1 MREAGQEASDL
12 LLLKNNDVGHSMHL
26 CKLFAVERRDQLP
39 GSGLRGDEVLRQ
51 CHRGVTAD
59 VTEREKEEP
68 NISVAVEEEMKGV
81 Q

>member
-26 CKLFAVERRDQLP
+26 CELFAVERRHQLP

-68 NISVAVEEEMKGV
+68 DISVGVEEEMKGV